1 MCMGP
6 DLSFYRVLKHF
17 RLLNSINPNPLEFLD
32 ENGYSLEI
40 KYERLC
46 WDSYTS
52 VRIYSA
58 DKKVYLTFN
67 TKYLELL
74 APLTMTQLACLY
86 VFDNIN
92 HSWKPTIPLE
102 YKVDKIKL
110 LRKINRKIIKNS
122 MLKYE
127 INLYRT
133 YGCKNYI
140 KSLL

>member
-1 MCMGP
+1 MGP
-6 DLSFYRVLKHF
+6 DLSFYRVLKHL

-40 KYERLC
+40 KYEKLC

-67 TKYLELL
+67 TKSLGLL
-74 APLTMTQLACLY
+74 APLTMVQLACLY

-127 INLYRT
+127 IDLYRT
-133 YGCKNYI
+133 YGYKNYI
-140 KSLL
+140 KSLF

>member
-1 MCMGP
+1 MGP
-6 DLSFYRVLKHF
+6 DLSFYRVLKHL

-40 KYERLC
+40 KYEKLC

-67 TKYLELL
+67 TKSLGLL
-74 APLTMTQLACLY
+74 APLTMVQLACLY

-127 INLYRT
+127 IDLYRT
-133 YGCKNYI
+133 YGYKNYI

>member
-1 MCMGP
+1 MGP
-6 DLSFYRVLKHF
+6 DLSFYRVLKHL

-40 KYERLC
+40 KYEKLC

-67 TKYLELL
+67 TKSLELL
-74 APLTMTQLACLY
+74 APLTMAQLACLY

-133 YGCKNYI
+133 YGYKNYI

>member
-1 MCMGP
+1 MGP
-6 DLSFYRVLKHF
+6 DLSFYRVLKHL

-40 KYERLC
+40 KYEKLC

-67 TKYLELL
+67 TKSLELL
-74 APLTMTQLACLY
+74 APLTMAQLACLY

-92 HSWKPTIPLE
+92 HSWKLTIPLE

-133 YGCKNYI
+133 YGYKNYI